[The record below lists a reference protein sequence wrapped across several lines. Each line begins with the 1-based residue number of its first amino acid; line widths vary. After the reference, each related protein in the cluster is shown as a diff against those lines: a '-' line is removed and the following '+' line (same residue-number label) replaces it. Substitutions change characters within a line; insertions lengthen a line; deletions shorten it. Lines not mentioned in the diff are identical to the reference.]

1 MMDTRHALEILR
13 EETRLLLDFEAA
25 TQEMLTCS
33 VERLEGEMGKRE
45 RLLSAIQQREE
56 ELAALCREA
65 GEEGQILLDAAKGRA
80 DWEALPEALREVYG
94 CGQEVRAVLS
104 RFPESEVQA
113 RLRLRQEQERM
124 LMKIKAAN
132 QGSAAKASRFYAAG
146 TAGTGGGTR
155 LGRA

>member
-1 MMDTRHALEILR
+1 MMDTQRAADILR

-45 RLLSAIQQREE
+45 RLLAAIQQREE
-56 ELAALCREA
+56 ELAALCQGA
-65 GEEGQILLDAAKGRA
+65 GEEGRLLMDAAKGRS
-80 DWEALPEALREVYG
+80 DWETLPEGLREVYG
-94 CGQEVRAVLS
+94 HGQEVRAVLS

-146 TAGTGGGTR
+146 AATGGGAR